1 MSFTPPTPMMHPISL
16 SPTHV
21 NNPHVPS
28 PPISSIPSTFPTPSQ
43 PQPHYL
49 GYQTHTQFRP
59 LHKHTHTHTHTQTD
73 TLTPTCNINIQAMPL
88 PPPQLRGMRGPA
100 GGENKKR
107 RSIPKQ
113 EMHQQGPI
121 RGLYQASGSPVENL
135 GGAAC
140 WLADQSGSCVITGQ
154 EVRGNQE
161 RLRACARAC
170 VCVCVRLLVCTC
182 VSVCELPWLS
192 K

>member
-1 MSFTPPTPMMHPISL
+1 MSFTPPTPTMYTISL

-21 NNPHVPS
+21 NNAHIPS
-28 PPISSIPSTFPTPSQ
+28 PPISSIPSIYPAPCQ
-43 PQPHYL
+43 PRNQLSRLPN
-49 GYQTHTQFRP
+49 THT
-59 LHKHTHTHTHTQTD
+59 
-73 TLTPTCNINIQAMPL
+73 LTTTCTCNINIQAMPL
-88 PPPQLRGMRGPA
+88 PPPRLWGMQGPA

-107 RSIPKQ
+107 RSTPKQ

-121 RGLYQASGSPVENL
+121 RGLYQSGGSPAENL

-161 RLRACARAC
+161 RLRGCTL
-170 VCVCVRLLVCTC
+170 VHVCVRFGKHVC
-182 VSVCELPWLS
+182 VLPWLNERNLEEIRVTREDAAEREI